1 MRYNFSRKYFDYQ
14 NIKKSLLVNGDFFM
28 NNLKFL
34 LKLSGQHKIKLIIAA
49 LFSIISTTLS
59 AIPYILVYRII
70 LELFNDKIDY
80 RNIQSL
86 VFKAIF
92 FIILGVAARILSG
105 IFSHISAFNIL
116 YKIRIDLIEHMSGLN
131 MGFFKKSMTGKLKK
145 IINEDVEK
153 LENFIA
159 HQIPDLSSAFV
170 TPLIFFGIMLYFNW
184 KLSLVLF
191 IPVILGIL
199 AQSGMFKNYTG
210 KVDHFYKLVAKLNS
224 TIMEYINAMNVMK
237 AFNLTAKS
245 FKDYRD
251 NTQEYADYWVEL
263 TELAVPYYSAFL
275 CLVDTGMLFIIPIG
289 GIMLLN
295 SRITVPVYILF
306 LLMSTIFLNSLKSLF
321 ELSQNLSFLLKG
333 MEKIIEI
340 FDEKEQASGNIKFPQ
355 NFSQGL
361 KYENI
366 TFAYNKAKVINDFT
380 LNIRAGTTT
389 ALVGP
394 SGSGKT
400 TIGLL
405 AGRFWDTDEGKITID
420 GINIKDISY
429 ESLMDNVSF
438 VFQDTFMLHDTIYEN
453 ILMGKNYTR
462 DEVENAAKK
471 AQIHDFIMSLP
482 DKYETKIGEG
492 GIKLSGGEKQRIS
505 IARAILK
512 NTPIVILD
520 EVTSYS
526 DIENEAKI
534 QSALK
539 TLLKGKTAL
548 IIAHRLYTIKN
559 ADNIVFMNKG
569 KIMEQGTHDELLKN
583 RADYWHLWSLYNEEK
598 QEN

>member
-1 MRYNFSRKYFDYQ
+1 
-14 NIKKSLLVNGDFFM
+14 M

-34 LKLSGQHKIKLIIAA
+34 LKLSGQHKIKLIVSAM
-49 LFSIISTTLS
+49 FSIISTTLS
-59 AIPYILVYRII
+59 AIPYLLVYSII
-70 LELFNDKIDY
+70 LELFNREISYNK
-80 RNIQSL
+80 IQSL
-86 VFKAIF
+86 VFIAIL
-92 FIILGVAARILSG
+92 FIILGVVARILSG

-116 YKIRIDLIEHMSGLN
+116 YKIRIDLIEHISKLN
-131 MGFFKKSMTGKLKK
+131 MGFFKKNMTGKLKK

-159 HQIPDLSSAFV
+159 HQIPDLSSAFA
-170 TPLIFFGIMLYFNW
+170 TPLIFLGIMFYFNW
-184 KLSLVLF
+184 QLSLVLF
-191 IPVILGIL
+191 IPIILGIL
-199 AQSGMFKNYTG
+199 AQSGMFKNYMG

-251 NTQEYADYWVEL
+251 NTQEYADYWIEL

-275 CLVDTGMLFIIPIG
+275 CLVDTGLLFIIPIG

-295 SRITVPVYILF
+295 GKITISVYILF
-306 LLMSTIFLNSLKSLF
+306 LLMSTIFLNSLRTLF
-321 ELSQNLSFLLKG
+321 ELSESLSFLLKG

-340 FDEKEQASGNIKFPQ
+340 FNEKEQKSGNISFPEH
-355 NFSQGL
+355 FSESL
-361 KYENI
+361 KYENV
-366 TFAYNKAKVINDFT
+366 TFAYNKAKVINNFT
-380 LNIRAGTTT
+380 LTIRAGTTT

-405 AGRFWDTDEGKITID
+405 AGRFWDTEEGKITID
-420 GINIKDISY
+420 GTNIKDISY
-429 ESLMDNVSF
+429 ESLMDNISF

-453 ILMGKNYTR
+453 IIMGKNYTR
-462 DEVENAAKK
+462 EEVENAAKK

-482 DKYETKIGEG
+482 DRYETKIGEG

-505 IARAILK
+505 IARTILK

-559 ADNIVFMNKG
+559 ADNIVFMKKG
-569 KIMEQGTHDELLKN
+569 QITEQGTHEELLRN
-583 RADYWHLWSLYNEEK
+583 RADYWHLWSLYNENDLEK
-598 QEN
+598 EVTE

>member
-1 MRYNFSRKYFDYQ
+1 
-14 NIKKSLLVNGDFFM
+14 M

-34 LKLSGQHKIKLIIAA
+34 LKLSGQHKIKLIVSAM
-49 LFSIISTTLS
+49 FSIISTTLS
-59 AIPYILVYRII
+59 AIPYLLVYSII
-70 LELFNDKIDY
+70 LEIFNREISYNKIK
-80 RNIQSL
+80 SL
-86 VFKAIF
+86 VFIAIL
-92 FIILGVAARILSG
+92 FIILGVVARILSG

-116 YKIRIDLIEHMSGLN
+116 YKIRIDLIEHMSKLN
-131 MGFFKKSMTGKLKK
+131 MGFFKKNMTGKLKK
-145 IINEDVEK
+145 IISEDVEK

-159 HQIPDLSSAFV
+159 HQIPDLSSAFA
-170 TPLIFFGIMLYFNW
+170 TPLIFLGIMFYFNW
-184 KLSLVLF
+184 QLSLVLF
-191 IPVILGIL
+191 IPIILGIL
-199 AQSGMFKNYTG
+199 AQSGMFKNYMG

-251 NTQEYADYWVEL
+251 NTQEYADYWIEL

-275 CLVDTGMLFIIPIG
+275 CLVDTGLLFIIPIG

-295 SRITVPVYILF
+295 GKITISVYILF
-306 LLMSTIFLNSLKSLF
+306 LLMSTIFLNSLRTLF
-321 ELSQNLSFLLKG
+321 ELSESLSFLLKG

-340 FDEKEQASGNIKFPQ
+340 FNEKEQKSGNISFPEH
-355 NFSQGL
+355 FSESL
-361 KYENI
+361 KYENV
-366 TFAYNKAKVINDFT
+366 TFAYNKAKVINNFT
-380 LNIRAGTTT
+380 LTIRAGTTT

-405 AGRFWDTDEGKITID
+405 AGRFWDIDEGKITID
-420 GINIKDISY
+420 GTDIKDISY
-429 ESLMDNVSF
+429 ESLVDNISF

-453 ILMGKNYTR
+453 IIMGKNYTR
-462 DEVENAAKK
+462 EEVENAAKK

-482 DKYETKIGEG
+482 DRYETKIGEG
-492 GIKLSGGEKQRIS
+492 GVKLSGGEKQRIS

-559 ADNIVFMNKG
+559 ADNIVFMKKG
-569 KIMEQGTHDELLKN
+569 QITEQGTHEELLRNKG
-583 RADYWHLWSLYNEEK
+583 DYWHLWSLYNENDLEK
-598 QEN
+598 EVAE

>member
-1 MRYNFSRKYFDYQ
+1 
-14 NIKKSLLVNGDFFM
+14 M

-34 LKLSGQHKIKLIIAA
+34 LKLSGQHKIKLIISAI
-49 LFSIISTTLS
+49 FSIISTTLS
-59 AIPYILVYRII
+59 AIPYLLVYSII
-70 LELFNDKIDY
+70 LELFNREISYNK
-80 RNIQSL
+80 IQSL
-86 VFKAIF
+86 VFRAIL
-92 FIILGVAARILSG
+92 FIVLGVVARILSG

-116 YKIRIDLIEHMSGLN
+116 YKIRIDLIEHMSKLN
-131 MGFFKKSMTGKLKK
+131 MGFFKKNMTGKLKK

-159 HQIPDLSSAFV
+159 HQIPDLSSAFA
-170 TPLIFFGIMLYFNW
+170 TPLIFLGIMFYFNW
-184 KLSLVLF
+184 QLSLVLF
-191 IPVILGIL
+191 IPIILGIL
-199 AQSGMFKNYTG
+199 AQSGMFKNYMG

-251 NTQEYADYWVEL
+251 NTQEYADYWIEL

-275 CLVDTGMLFIIPIG
+275 CLVDTGLLFIIPIG

-295 SRITVPVYILF
+295 DKITISVYILF
-306 LLMSTIFLNSLKSLF
+306 LLMSTIFLNSLRTLF
-321 ELSQNLSFLLKG
+321 ELSESLSFLLKG

-340 FDEKEQASGNIKFPQ
+340 FNEKEQKSGNISFPEH
-355 NFSQGL
+355 FSESL
-361 KYENI
+361 KYENV
-366 TFAYNKAKVINDFT
+366 TFAYNKAKVINNFT
-380 LNIRAGTTT
+380 LTIRAGTTT

-405 AGRFWDTDEGKITID
+405 AGRFWDIDEGKITID
-420 GINIKDISY
+420 GTDIKDISY

-453 ILMGKNYTR
+453 IIMGKNYTR
-462 DEVENAAKK
+462 EEVENAAKK

-482 DKYETKIGEG
+482 DRYETKIGEG
-492 GIKLSGGEKQRIS
+492 GVKLSGGEKQRIS

-534 QSALK
+534 QAALK

-559 ADNIVFMNKG
+559 ADNIVFMKKG
-569 KIMEQGTHDELLKN
+569 QITEQGTHEELLRNKG
-583 RADYWHLWSLYNEEK
+583 DYWHLWSLYNENDLEK
-598 QEN
+598 EVAE

>member
-1 MRYNFSRKYFDYQ
+1 
-14 NIKKSLLVNGDFFM
+14 M

-34 LKLSGQHKIKLIIAA
+34 LKLSGQHKIKLIISAM
-49 LFSIISTTLS
+49 FSIISTTLS
-59 AIPYILVYRII
+59 AIPYLLVYSII
-70 LELFNDKIDY
+70 LELFNREISYNK
-80 RNIQSL
+80 IQSL
-86 VFKAIF
+86 VFIAIL
-92 FIILGVAARILSG
+92 FIILGVVARILSG

-116 YKIRIDLIEHMSGLN
+116 YKIRIDLIEHMSKLN
-131 MGFFKKSMTGKLKK
+131 MGFFKKNMTGKLKK

-159 HQIPDLSSAFV
+159 HQIPDLSSAFA
-170 TPLIFFGIMLYFNW
+170 TPLIFLGIMFYFNW
-184 KLSLVLF
+184 QLSLVLF
-191 IPVILGIL
+191 IPIILGIL
-199 AQSGMFKNYTG
+199 AQSGMFKNYMG

-251 NTQEYADYWVEL
+251 NTQEYADYWIEL

-275 CLVDTGMLFIIPIG
+275 CLLDTGLLFIIPIG

-295 SRITVPVYILF
+295 GKITISVYILF
-306 LLMSTIFLNSLKSLF
+306 LLMSTIFLNSLRTLF
-321 ELSQNLSFLLKG
+321 ELSESLSFLLKG

-340 FDEKEQASGNIKFPQ
+340 FNEKEQESGNISFPEH
-355 NFSQGL
+355 FSESL
-361 KYENI
+361 KYENV
-366 TFAYNKAKVINDFT
+366 TFAYNKAKVINNFT
-380 LNIRAGTTT
+380 LTIRAGTTT

-405 AGRFWDTDEGKITID
+405 AGRFWDTEEGKITID
-420 GINIKDISY
+420 GTDIKDISY
-429 ESLMDNVSF
+429 ESLMDNISF

-453 ILMGKNYTR
+453 IIMGKNYTR
-462 DEVENAAKK
+462 EEVENAAKK

-482 DKYETKIGEG
+482 DRYETKIGEG

-534 QSALK
+534 QAALK

-559 ADNIVFMNKG
+559 ADNIVFMKKG
-569 KIMEQGTHDELLKN
+569 QITEQGTHEELLRN
-583 RADYWHLWSLYNEEK
+583 RADYWHLWSLYNENDLEK
-598 QEN
+598 EVTE

>member
-1 MRYNFSRKYFDYQ
+1 
-14 NIKKSLLVNGDFFM
+14 M

-34 LKLSGQHKIKLIIAA
+34 LKLSGQHKIKLIVSAM
-49 LFSIISTTLS
+49 FSIISTTLS
-59 AIPYILVYRII
+59 AIPYLLVYSII
-70 LELFNDKIDY
+70 LEIFNREISYNKIK
-80 RNIQSL
+80 SL
-86 VFKAIF
+86 VFIAIL

-116 YKIRIDLIEHMSGLN
+116 YKIRIDLIEHMSKLN
-131 MGFFKKSMTGKLKK
+131 MGFFKKNMTGKLKK

-159 HQIPDLSSAFV
+159 HQIPDLSSAFA
-170 TPLIFFGIMLYFNW
+170 TPLIFLGIMFYFNW
-184 KLSLVLF
+184 RLSLVLF
-191 IPVILGIL
+191 IPIILGIL
-199 AQSGMFKNYTG
+199 AQSGMFKNYMG

-251 NTQEYADYWVEL
+251 NTQEYADYWIEL

-275 CLVDTGMLFIIPIG
+275 CLVDTGLLFIIPIG

-295 SRITVPVYILF
+295 GKITISVYILF
-306 LLMSTIFLNSLKSLF
+306 LLMSTIFLNSLRTLF
-321 ELSQNLSFLLKG
+321 ELSESLSFLLKG

-340 FDEKEQASGNIKFPQ
+340 FNEKEQKSGNISFPEH
-355 NFSQGL
+355 FSESL
-361 KYENI
+361 KYENV
-366 TFAYNKAKVINDFT
+366 TFAYNKAKVINNFT
-380 LNIRAGTTT
+380 LTIRAGTTT

-405 AGRFWDTDEGKITID
+405 AGRFWDIDEGKITID
-420 GINIKDISY
+420 GTDIKDISY
-429 ESLMDNVSF
+429 ESLMDNISF

-453 ILMGKNYTR
+453 IIMGKNYTR
-462 DEVENAAKK
+462 EEVENAAKK

-482 DKYETKIGEG
+482 DRYETKIGEG

-559 ADNIVFMNKG
+559 ADNIVFMKKG
-569 KIMEQGTHDELLKN
+569 QITEQGTHEELLRN
-583 RADYWHLWSLYNEEK
+583 RADYWHLWSLYNENDLEK
-598 QEN
+598 EVTE

>member
-1 MRYNFSRKYFDYQ
+1 
-14 NIKKSLLVNGDFFM
+14 M

-34 LKLSGQHKIKLIIAA
+34 LKLSGQHKIKLIVSAM
-49 LFSIISTTLS
+49 FSIISTTLS
-59 AIPYILVYRII
+59 AIPYLLVYSII
-70 LELFNDKIDY
+70 LEIFNREISYNKIK
-80 RNIQSL
+80 SL
-86 VFKAIF
+86 VFIAIL
-92 FIILGVAARILSG
+92 FIILGVVARILSG

-116 YKIRIDLIEHMSGLN
+116 YKIRIDLIEHMSKLN
-131 MGFFKKSMTGKLKK
+131 MGFFKKNMTGKLKK

-159 HQIPDLSSAFV
+159 HQIPDLSSAFA
-170 TPLIFFGIMLYFNW
+170 TPLIFLGIMFYFNW
-184 KLSLVLF
+184 QLSLVLF
-191 IPVILGIL
+191 IPIILGIL
-199 AQSGMFKNYTG
+199 AQSGMFKNYMG

-251 NTQEYADYWVEL
+251 NTQEYADYWIEL

-275 CLVDTGMLFIIPIG
+275 CLVDTGLLFIIPIG

-295 SRITVPVYILF
+295 GKITISVYILF
-306 LLMSTIFLNSLKSLF
+306 LLMSTIFLNSLRTLF
-321 ELSQNLSFLLKG
+321 ELSESLSFLLKG

-340 FDEKEQASGNIKFPQ
+340 FNEKEQKSGNISFPEH
-355 NFSQGL
+355 FSESL
-361 KYENI
+361 KYENV
-366 TFAYNKAKVINDFT
+366 TFAYNKAKVINNFT
-380 LNIRAGTTT
+380 LTIRAGTTT

-405 AGRFWDTDEGKITID
+405 AGRFWDIDEGKITID
-420 GINIKDISY
+420 GTDIKDISY

-453 ILMGKNYTR
+453 IIMGKNYTR
-462 DEVENAAKK
+462 EEVENAAKK

-482 DKYETKIGEG
+482 DRYETKIGEG

-559 ADNIVFMNKG
+559 ADNIVFMKKG
-569 KIMEQGTHDELLKN
+569 QITEQGTHEELLRNKG
-583 RADYWHLWSLYNEEK
+583 DYWHLWSLYNENDLEK
-598 QEN
+598 EVTE

>member
-1 MRYNFSRKYFDYQ
+1 
-14 NIKKSLLVNGDFFM
+14 M

-34 LKLSGQHKIKLIIAA
+34 LKLSGQHKIKLIISAM
-49 LFSIISTTLS
+49 FSIISTTLS
-59 AIPYILVYRII
+59 AIPYLLVYSII
-70 LELFNDKIDY
+70 LELFNREISYNK
-80 RNIQSL
+80 IQSL
-86 VFKAIF
+86 VFIAIL
-92 FIILGVAARILSG
+92 FIILGVVARILSG

-116 YKIRIDLIEHMSGLN
+116 YKIRIDLIEHMSKLN
-131 MGFFKKSMTGKLKK
+131 MGFFKKNMTGKLKK

-159 HQIPDLSSAFV
+159 HQIPDLSSAFA
-170 TPLIFFGIMLYFNW
+170 TPLIFLGIMFYFNW
-184 KLSLVLF
+184 QLSLVLF
-191 IPVILGIL
+191 IPIILGIL
-199 AQSGMFKNYTG
+199 AQSGMFKNYMG

-251 NTQEYADYWVEL
+251 NTQEYADYWIEL

-275 CLVDTGMLFIIPIG
+275 CLVDTGLLFIIPIG

-295 SRITVPVYILF
+295 GKITISVYILF
-306 LLMSTIFLNSLKSLF
+306 LLMSTIFLNSLRTLF
-321 ELSQNLSFLLKG
+321 ELSENLSFLLKG

-340 FDEKEQASGNIKFPQ
+340 FNEKEQKSGDISFPEH
-355 NFSQGL
+355 FSESL
-361 KYENI
+361 KYENV
-366 TFAYNKAKVINDFT
+366 TFAYNKAKVINNFT
-380 LNIRAGTTT
+380 LTIRAGTTT

-405 AGRFWDTDEGKITID
+405 AGRFWDIDEGKITID
-420 GINIKDISY
+420 GTDIKDISY

-453 ILMGKNYTR
+453 IIMGKNYTR
-462 DEVENAAKK
+462 EEVENAAKK

-482 DKYETKIGEG
+482 DRYETKIGEG

-539 TLLKGKTAL
+539 TLLRGKTAL

-559 ADNIVFMNKG
+559 ADNIVFMKKG
-569 KIMEQGTHDELLKN
+569 QITEQGTHEELLRN
-583 RADYWHLWSLYNEEK
+583 RADYWHLWSLYNENDLEK
-598 QEN
+598 EVTE

>member
-1 MRYNFSRKYFDYQ
+1 
-14 NIKKSLLVNGDFFM
+14 M

-34 LKLSGQHKIKLIIAA
+34 LKLSGQHRIKLIVSAM
-49 LFSIISTTLS
+49 FSIISTTLS
-59 AIPYILVYRII
+59 VIPYLLVYSII
-70 LELFNDKIDY
+70 LELFNREISYNK
-80 RNIQSL
+80 IQSL
-86 VFKAIF
+86 VFIAIL
-92 FIILGVAARILSG
+92 FIILGVVARILSG

-116 YKIRIDLIEHMSGLN
+116 YKIRIDLIEHMSKLN
-131 MGFFKKSMTGKLKK
+131 MGFFKKNMTGKLKK

-159 HQIPDLSSAFV
+159 HQIPDLSSAFA
-170 TPLIFFGIMLYFNW
+170 TPLIFLGIMFYFNW
-184 KLSLVLF
+184 QLSLVLF
-191 IPVILGIL
+191 IPIILGIL
-199 AQSGMFKNYTG
+199 AQSGMFKNYMG

-251 NTQEYADYWVEL
+251 NTQEYADYWIEL

-275 CLVDTGMLFIIPIG
+275 CLVDTGLLFIIPIG

-295 SRITVPVYILF
+295 GKITISVYILF
-306 LLMSTIFLNSLKSLF
+306 LLMSTIFLNSLRTLF
-321 ELSQNLSFLLKG
+321 ELSESLSFLLKG

-340 FDEKEQASGNIKFPQ
+340 FNEKEQKSGNISFPEH
-355 NFSQGL
+355 FSESL
-361 KYENI
+361 KYENV
-366 TFAYNKAKVINDFT
+366 TFAYNKAKVINNFT
-380 LNIRAGTTT
+380 LTIRAGTTT

-405 AGRFWDTDEGKITID
+405 AGRFWDIDEGKITID
-420 GINIKDISY
+420 GTDIKDISY
-429 ESLMDNVSF
+429 ESLMDNISF

-453 ILMGKNYTR
+453 IIMGKNYTR
-462 DEVENAAKK
+462 EEVENAAKK

-482 DKYETKIGEG
+482 DRYETKIGEG
-492 GIKLSGGEKQRIS
+492 GVKLSGGEKQRIS

-534 QSALK
+534 QAALK

-559 ADNIVFMNKG
+559 ADNIVFMKKG
-569 KIMEQGTHDELLKN
+569 QITEQGTHEELLRNKG
-583 RADYWHLWSLYNEEK
+583 DYWHLWSLYNENDLEK
-598 QEN
+598 EVTE

>member
-1 MRYNFSRKYFDYQ
+1 
-14 NIKKSLLVNGDFFM
+14 M

-34 LKLSGQHKIKLIIAA
+34 LKLSGQHKIK
-49 LFSIISTTLS
+49 
-59 AIPYILVYRII
+59 
-70 LELFNDKIDY
+70 
-80 RNIQSL
+80 SL
-86 VFKAIF
+86 VFIAIL

-116 YKIRIDLIEHMSGLN
+116 YKIRIDLIEHMSKLN
-131 MGFFKKSMTGKLKK
+131 MGFFKKNMTGKLKK

-159 HQIPDLSSAFV
+159 HQIPDLSSAFA
-170 TPLIFFGIMLYFNW
+170 TPLIFLGIMFYFNW
-184 KLSLVLF
+184 RLSLVLF
-191 IPVILGIL
+191 IPIILGIL
-199 AQSGMFKNYTG
+199 AQSGMFKNYMG

-251 NTQEYADYWVEL
+251 NTQEYADYWIEL

-275 CLVDTGMLFIIPIG
+275 CLVDTGLLFIIPIG

-295 SRITVPVYILF
+295 GKITISVYILF
-306 LLMSTIFLNSLKSLF
+306 LLMSTIFLNSLRTLF
-321 ELSQNLSFLLKG
+321 ELSESLSFLLKG

-340 FDEKEQASGNIKFPQ
+340 FNEKEQKSGNISFPEH
-355 NFSQGL
+355 FSESL
-361 KYENI
+361 KYENV
-366 TFAYNKAKVINDFT
+366 TFAYNKAKVINNFT
-380 LNIRAGTTT
+380 LTIRAGTTT

-405 AGRFWDTDEGKITID
+405 AGRFWDTEEGKITID
-420 GINIKDISY
+420 GTNIKDISY
-429 ESLMDNVSF
+429 ESLMDNISF

-453 ILMGKNYTR
+453 IIMGKNYTR
-462 DEVENAAKK
+462 EEVENAAKK

-482 DKYETKIGEG
+482 DRYETKIGEG

-505 IARAILK
+505 IARTILK

-559 ADNIVFMNKG
+559 ADNIVFMKKG
-569 KIMEQGTHDELLKN
+569 QITEQGTHEELLRN
-583 RADYWHLWSLYNEEK
+583 RADYWHLWSLYNENDLEK
-598 QEN
+598 EVTE

>member
-1 MRYNFSRKYFDYQ
+1 
-14 NIKKSLLVNGDFFM
+14 M

-34 LKLSGQHKIKLIIAA
+34 LKLSGQHKIKLIISAM
-49 LFSIISTTLS
+49 FSIISTTLS
-59 AIPYILVYRII
+59 AIPYLLVYSII
-70 LELFNDKIDY
+70 LELFNREISYNK
-80 RNIQSL
+80 IQSL
-86 VFKAIF
+86 VFIAIL
-92 FIILGVAARILSG
+92 FIILGVVARILSG

-116 YKIRIDLIEHMSGLN
+116 YKIRIDLIEHMSKLN
-131 MGFFKKSMTGKLKK
+131 MGFFKKNMTGKLKK

-159 HQIPDLSSAFV
+159 HQIPDLSSAFA
-170 TPLIFFGIMLYFNW
+170 TPLIFLGIMFYFNW
-184 KLSLVLF
+184 QLSLVLF
-191 IPVILGIL
+191 IPIILGIL
-199 AQSGMFKNYTG
+199 AQSGMFKNYMG

-251 NTQEYADYWVEL
+251 NTQEYADYWIEL

-275 CLVDTGMLFIIPIG
+275 CLVDTGLLFIIPIG

-295 SRITVPVYILF
+295 DKITISVYILF
-306 LLMSTIFLNSLKSLF
+306 LLMSTIFLNSLRTLF
-321 ELSQNLSFLLKG
+321 ELSESLSVLLKG

-340 FDEKEQASGNIKFPQ
+340 FNEKEQKSGNISFPEH
-355 NFSQGL
+355 FSESL
-361 KYENI
+361 KYENV
-366 TFAYNKAKVINDFT
+366 TFAYNKAKVINNFT
-380 LNIRAGTTT
+380 LTIRAGTTT

-405 AGRFWDTDEGKITID
+405 AGRFWDIDEGKITID
-420 GINIKDISY
+420 GTDIKDISY

-453 ILMGKNYTR
+453 IIMGKNYTR
-462 DEVENAAKK
+462 EEVENAAKK

-482 DKYETKIGEG
+482 DRYETKIGEG
-492 GIKLSGGEKQRIS
+492 GVKLSGGEKQRIS

-534 QSALK
+534 QAALK

-559 ADNIVFMNKG
+559 ADNIVFMKKG
-569 KIMEQGTHDELLKN
+569 QITEQGTHEELLRN
-583 RADYWHLWSLYNEEK
+583 RADYWHLWSLYNENDLEK
-598 QEN
+598 EVTE

>member
-1 MRYNFSRKYFDYQ
+1 
-14 NIKKSLLVNGDFFM
+14 M

-34 LKLSGQHKIKLIIAA
+34 LKLSGQHKIKLIVSAM
-49 LFSIISTTLS
+49 FSIISTTLS
-59 AIPYILVYRII
+59 AIPYLLVYSII
-70 LELFNDKIDY
+70 LELFNREISYNK
-80 RNIQSL
+80 IQSL
-86 VFKAIF
+86 VFIAIL
-92 FIILGVAARILSG
+92 FIILGVVARILSG
-105 IFSHISAFNIL
+105 VFSHISAFNIL
-116 YKIRIDLIEHMSGLN
+116 YKIRIDLIEHMSKLN
-131 MGFFKKSMTGKLKK
+131 MGFFKKNMTGKLKK

-159 HQIPDLSSAFV
+159 HQIPDLSSAFA
-170 TPLIFFGIMLYFNW
+170 TPLIFLGIMFYFNW
-184 KLSLVLF
+184 QLSLVLF
-191 IPVILGIL
+191 IPIILGIL
-199 AQSGMFKNYTG
+199 AQSGMFKNYMG

-251 NTQEYADYWVEL
+251 NTQEYADYWIEL

-275 CLVDTGMLFIIPIG
+275 CLVDTGLLFIIPIG

-295 SRITVPVYILF
+295 GKITISVYILF
-306 LLMSTIFLNSLKSLF
+306 LLMSTIFLNSLRTLF
-321 ELSQNLSFLLKG
+321 ELSESLSFLLKG

-340 FDEKEQASGNIKFPQ
+340 FNEKEQKSGNISFPEH
-355 NFSQGL
+355 FSESL
-361 KYENI
+361 KYENV
-366 TFAYNKAKVINDFT
+366 TFAYNKAKVINNFT
-380 LNIRAGTTT
+380 LTIRAGTTT

-405 AGRFWDTDEGKITID
+405 AGRFWDIDEGKITID
-420 GINIKDISY
+420 GTDIKDISY
-429 ESLMDNVSF
+429 ESLMDNISF

-453 ILMGKNYTR
+453 IIMGKNYTR
-462 DEVENAAKK
+462 EEVENAAKK

-482 DKYETKIGEG
+482 DRYETKIGEG
-492 GIKLSGGEKQRIS
+492 GVKLSGGEKQRIS

-559 ADNIVFMNKG
+559 ADNIVFMKKG
-569 KIMEQGTHDELLKN
+569 QITEQGTHEELLRN
-583 RADYWHLWSLYNEEK
+583 RADYWHLWSLYNENDLEK
-598 QEN
+598 EVTE

>member
-1 MRYNFSRKYFDYQ
+1 
-14 NIKKSLLVNGDFFM
+14 M

-34 LKLSGQHKIKLIIAA
+34 LKLSGQHKIKLIVSAM
-49 LFSIISTTLS
+49 FSIISTTLS
-59 AIPYILVYRII
+59 AIPYLLVYSII
-70 LELFNDKIDY
+70 LEIFNREINYNKIK
-80 RNIQSL
+80 SL
-86 VFKAIF
+86 VFIAIL

-116 YKIRIDLIEHMSGLN
+116 YKIRIDLIEHMSKLN
-131 MGFFKKSMTGKLKK
+131 MGFFKKNMTGKLKK

-159 HQIPDLSSAFV
+159 HQIPDLSSAFA
-170 TPLIFFGIMLYFNW
+170 TPLIFLGIMFYFNW
-184 KLSLVLF
+184 QLSLVLF
-191 IPVILGIL
+191 IPIILGIL
-199 AQSGMFKNYTG
+199 AQSGMFKNYMG
-210 KVDHFYKLVAKLNS
+210 KVDHFYKLVTKLNS

-251 NTQEYADYWVEL
+251 NTQEYADYWIEL

-275 CLVDTGMLFIIPIG
+275 CLVDTGLLFIIPIG

-295 SRITVPVYILF
+295 GKITISVYILF
-306 LLMSTIFLNSLKSLF
+306 LLMSTIFLNSLRTLF
-321 ELSQNLSFLLKG
+321 ELSESLSFLLKG

-340 FDEKEQASGNIKFPQ
+340 FNEKEQKSGDISFPEH
-355 NFSQGL
+355 FSESL
-361 KYENI
+361 KYENV
-366 TFAYNKAKVINDFT
+366 TFAYNKAKVINNFT
-380 LNIRAGTTT
+380 LTIRAGTTT

-405 AGRFWDTDEGKITID
+405 AGRFWDIEEGKITID
-420 GINIKDISY
+420 GTDIKDISY
-429 ESLMDNVSF
+429 ESLMDNISF

-453 ILMGKNYTR
+453 IIMGKNYTR
-462 DEVENAAKK
+462 EEVENAAKK

-482 DKYETKIGEG
+482 DRYETKIGEG
-492 GIKLSGGEKQRIS
+492 GVKLSGGEKQRIS

-559 ADNIVFMNKG
+559 ADNIVFMKKG
-569 KIMEQGTHDELLKN
+569 QITEQGTHEELLRN
-583 RADYWHLWSLYNEEK
+583 RGDYWHLWSLYNENDLEK
-598 QEN
+598 EVTE

>member
-1 MRYNFSRKYFDYQ
+1 
-14 NIKKSLLVNGDFFM
+14 M

-34 LKLSGQHKIKLIIAA
+34 LKLSGQHKIKLIISAM
-49 LFSIISTTLS
+49 FSIISTTLS
-59 AIPYILVYRII
+59 AIPYLLVYSII
-70 LELFNDKIDY
+70 LELFNREISYNK
-80 RNIQSL
+80 IQSL
-86 VFKAIF
+86 VFIAIL
-92 FIILGVAARILSG
+92 FIILGVVARILSG

-116 YKIRIDLIEHMSGLN
+116 YKIRIDLIEHMSKLN
-131 MGFFKKSMTGKLKK
+131 MGFFKKNMTGKLKK

-159 HQIPDLSSAFV
+159 HQIPDLSSAFA
-170 TPLIFFGIMLYFNW
+170 TPLIFLGIMFYFNW
-184 KLSLVLF
+184 QLSLVLF
-191 IPVILGIL
+191 IPIILGIL
-199 AQSGMFKNYTG
+199 AQSGMFKNYMG

-245 FKDYRD
+245 FKDYRN
-251 NTQEYADYWVEL
+251 NTQEYADYWIEL

-275 CLVDTGMLFIIPIG
+275 CLLDTGLLFIIPIG

-295 SRITVPVYILF
+295 GKITISVYILF
-306 LLMSTIFLNSLKSLF
+306 LLMSTIFLNSLRTLF
-321 ELSQNLSFLLKG
+321 ELSESLSFLLKG

-340 FDEKEQASGNIKFPQ
+340 FNEKEQKSGDISFPEH
-355 NFSQGL
+355 FSESL
-361 KYENI
+361 KYENV
-366 TFAYNKAKVINDFT
+366 TFAYNKAKVINNFT
-380 LNIRAGTTT
+380 LTIRAGTTT

-405 AGRFWDTDEGKITID
+405 AGRFWDIEEGKITID
-420 GINIKDISY
+420 GTDIKDISY
-429 ESLMDNVSF
+429 ESLMDNISF

-453 ILMGKNYTR
+453 IIMGKNYTR
-462 DEVENAAKK
+462 EEVENAAKK

-482 DKYETKIGEG
+482 DRYETKIGEG
-492 GIKLSGGEKQRIS
+492 GVKLSGGEKQRIS

-559 ADNIVFMNKG
+559 ADNIVFMKKG
-569 KIMEQGTHDELLKN
+569 QITEQGTHEELLRNKG
-583 RADYWHLWSLYNEEK
+583 DYWHLWSLYNENDLEK
-598 QEN
+598 EVTE

>member
-1 MRYNFSRKYFDYQ
+1 
-14 NIKKSLLVNGDFFM
+14 M

-191 IPVILGIL
+191 IPVFLGIL
-199 AQSGMFKNYTG
+199 AQSGMFKNYMG
-210 KVDHFYKLVAKLNS
+210 KVDHFYKLLAKLNS

-340 FDEKEQASGNIKFPQ
+340 FDEKEQTSGNIEFPQ

>member
-1 MRYNFSRKYFDYQ
+1 
-14 NIKKSLLVNGDFFM
+14 M

-34 LKLSGQHKIKLIIAA
+34 LKLSGQHKIKLIVSAM
-49 LFSIISTTLS
+49 FSIISTTLS
-59 AIPYILVYRII
+59 VIPYLLVYSII
-70 LELFNDKIDY
+70 LELFNREISYNK
-80 RNIQSL
+80 IQSL
-86 VFKAIF
+86 VFIAIL
-92 FIILGVAARILSG
+92 FIILGVVARILSG

-116 YKIRIDLIEHMSGLN
+116 YKIRIDLIEHMSKLN
-131 MGFFKKSMTGKLKK
+131 MGFFKKNMTGKLKK

-159 HQIPDLSSAFV
+159 HQIPDLSSAFA
-170 TPLIFFGIMLYFNW
+170 TPLIFLGIMFYFNW
-184 KLSLVLF
+184 QLSLVLF
-191 IPVILGIL
+191 IPIILGIL
-199 AQSGMFKNYTG
+199 AQSGMFKNYMG

-251 NTQEYADYWVEL
+251 NTQEYADYWIEL

-275 CLVDTGMLFIIPIG
+275 CLVDTGLLFIIPIG

-295 SRITVPVYILF
+295 GKITISVYILF
-306 LLMSTIFLNSLKSLF
+306 LLMSTIFLNSLRTLF
-321 ELSQNLSFLLKG
+321 ELSESLSFLLKG

-340 FDEKEQASGNIKFPQ
+340 FNEKEQKSGNISFPEH
-355 NFSQGL
+355 FSESL
-361 KYENI
+361 KYENV
-366 TFAYNKAKVINDFT
+366 TFAYNKAKVINNFT
-380 LNIRAGTTT
+380 LTIRAGTTT

-405 AGRFWDTDEGKITID
+405 AGRFWDIDEGKITID
-420 GINIKDISY
+420 GTDIKDISY
-429 ESLMDNVSF
+429 ESLMDNISF

-453 ILMGKNYTR
+453 IIMGKNYTR
-462 DEVENAAKK
+462 EEVENAAKK

-482 DKYETKIGEG
+482 DRYETKIGEG
-492 GIKLSGGEKQRIS
+492 GVKLSGGEKQRIS
-505 IARAILK
+505 IARAIIK

-559 ADNIVFMNKG
+559 ADNIVFMKKG
-569 KIMEQGTHDELLKN
+569 QITEQGTHEELLRN
-583 RADYWHLWSLYNEEK
+583 RADYWHLWSLYNENDLEK
-598 QEN
+598 EVTE

>member
-1 MRYNFSRKYFDYQ
+1 
-14 NIKKSLLVNGDFFM
+14 M

-34 LKLSGQHKIKLIIAA
+34 LKLSGQHKIKLIVSAM
-49 LFSIISTTLS
+49 FSIISTTLS
-59 AIPYILVYRII
+59 AIPYLLVYSII
-70 LELFNDKIDY
+70 LEIFNKVISYNKIK
-80 RNIQSL
+80 SL
-86 VFKAIF
+86 VFIAIL

-116 YKIRIDLIEHMSGLN
+116 YKIRIDLIEHMSKLN
-131 MGFFKKSMTGKLKK
+131 MGFFKKNMTGKLKK

-159 HQIPDLSSAFV
+159 HQIPDLSSAFA
-170 TPLIFFGIMLYFNW
+170 TPLIFLGIMFYFNW
-184 KLSLVLF
+184 QLSLVLF
-191 IPVILGIL
+191 IPIILGIL
-199 AQSGMFKNYTG
+199 AQSGMFKNYMG

-251 NTQEYADYWVEL
+251 NTQEYADYWIEL

-275 CLVDTGMLFIIPIG
+275 CLVDTGLLFIIPIG

-295 SRITVPVYILF
+295 GKITISVYILF
-306 LLMSTIFLNSLKSLF
+306 LLMSTIFLNSLRTLF
-321 ELSQNLSFLLKG
+321 ELSESLSFLLKG

-340 FDEKEQASGNIKFPQ
+340 FNEKEQKSGNISFPEH
-355 NFSQGL
+355 FSESL
-361 KYENI
+361 KYENV
-366 TFAYNKAKVINDFT
+366 TFAYNKAKVINNFT
-380 LNIRAGTTT
+380 LTIRAGTTT

-405 AGRFWDTDEGKITID
+405 AGRFWDIDEGKITID
-420 GINIKDISY
+420 GTDIKDISY
-429 ESLMDNVSF
+429 ESLMDNISF

-453 ILMGKNYTR
+453 IIMGKNYTR
-462 DEVENAAKK
+462 EEVENAAKK

-482 DKYETKIGEG
+482 DRYETKIGEG
-492 GIKLSGGEKQRIS
+492 GVKLSGGEKQRIS

-559 ADNIVFMNKG
+559 ADNIVFMKKG
-569 KIMEQGTHDELLKN
+569 QITEQGTHEELLRN
-583 RADYWHLWSLYNEEK
+583 RADYWHLWSLYNENDLEK
-598 QEN
+598 EVTE

>member
-1 MRYNFSRKYFDYQ
+1 
-14 NIKKSLLVNGDFFM
+14 M

-34 LKLSGQHKIKLIIAA
+34 LKLSGQHKIKLIVSAM
-49 LFSIISTTLS
+49 FSIISTTLS
-59 AIPYILVYRII
+59 AIPYLLVYSII
-70 LELFNDKIDY
+70 LELFNREISYNK
-80 RNIQSL
+80 IQSL
-86 VFKAIF
+86 VFIAIL
-92 FIILGVAARILSG
+92 FIILGVVARILSG

-116 YKIRIDLIEHMSGLN
+116 YKIRIDLIEHMSKLN
-131 MGFFKKSMTGKLKK
+131 MGFFKKNMTGKLKK

-159 HQIPDLSSAFV
+159 HQIPDLSSAFA
-170 TPLIFFGIMLYFNW
+170 TPLIFLGIMFYFNW
-184 KLSLVLF
+184 QLSLVLF
-191 IPVILGIL
+191 IPIILGIL
-199 AQSGMFKNYTG
+199 AQSGMFKNYMG
-210 KVDHFYKLVAKLNS
+210 KVDHFYKLVTKLNS

-251 NTQEYADYWVEL
+251 NTQEYADYWIEL

-275 CLVDTGMLFIIPIG
+275 CLVDTGLLFIIPIG

-295 SRITVPVYILF
+295 GKITISVYILF
-306 LLMSTIFLNSLKSLF
+306 LLMSTIFLNSLKTLF
-321 ELSQNLSFLLKG
+321 ELSESLSFLLKG

-340 FDEKEQASGNIKFPQ
+340 FNEKEQKSGDISFPEH
-355 NFSQGL
+355 FSESL
-361 KYENI
+361 KYENV
-366 TFAYNKAKVINDFT
+366 TFAYNKAKVINNFT
-380 LNIRAGTTT
+380 LTIRAGTTT

-405 AGRFWDTDEGKITID
+405 AGRFWDIDEGKITID
-420 GINIKDISY
+420 GTDIKDISY

-453 ILMGKNYTR
+453 IIMGKNYTR
-462 DEVENAAKK
+462 EEVENAAKK

-482 DKYETKIGEG
+482 DRYETKIGEG

-559 ADNIVFMNKG
+559 ADNIVFMKKG
-569 KIMEQGTHDELLKN
+569 QITEQGTHEELLRN
-583 RADYWHLWSLYNEEK
+583 RADYWHLWSLYNENDLEK
-598 QEN
+598 EVTE

>member
-1 MRYNFSRKYFDYQ
+1 
-14 NIKKSLLVNGDFFM
+14 M

-34 LKLSGQHKIKLIIAA
+34 LKLSGQHKIKLIISAM
-49 LFSIISTTLS
+49 FSIISTTLS
-59 AIPYILVYRII
+59 AIPYLLVYSII
-70 LELFNDKIDY
+70 LELFNREISYNK
-80 RNIQSL
+80 IQSL
-86 VFKAIF
+86 VFIAIL
-92 FIILGVAARILSG
+92 FIILGVVARILSG

-116 YKIRIDLIEHMSGLN
+116 YKIRIDLIEHMSKLN
-131 MGFFKKSMTGKLKK
+131 MGFFKKNMTGKLKK

-159 HQIPDLSSAFV
+159 HQIPDLSSAFA
-170 TPLIFFGIMLYFNW
+170 TPLIFLGIMFYFNW
-184 KLSLVLF
+184 RLSLVLF
-191 IPVILGIL
+191 IPIILGIL
-199 AQSGMFKNYTG
+199 AQSGMFKNYMG

-251 NTQEYADYWVEL
+251 NTQEYADYWIEL

-275 CLVDTGMLFIIPIG
+275 CLVDTGLLFIIPIG

-295 SRITVPVYILF
+295 GKITISVYILF
-306 LLMSTIFLNSLKSLF
+306 LLMSTIFLNSLRTLF
-321 ELSQNLSFLLKG
+321 ELSESLSFLLKG

-340 FDEKEQASGNIKFPQ
+340 FNEKEQKSGNISFPEH
-355 NFSQGL
+355 FSESL
-361 KYENI
+361 KYENV
-366 TFAYNKAKVINDFT
+366 TFAYNKAKVINNFT
-380 LNIRAGTTT
+380 LTIRAGTTT

-405 AGRFWDTDEGKITID
+405 AGRFWDIDEGKITID
-420 GINIKDISY
+420 GTDIKDISY
-429 ESLMDNVSF
+429 ESLMDNISF

-453 ILMGKNYTR
+453 IIMGKNYTR
-462 DEVENAAKK
+462 EEVENAAKK

-482 DKYETKIGEG
+482 DRYETKIGEG

-559 ADNIVFMNKG
+559 ADNIVFMKKG
-569 KIMEQGTHDELLKN
+569 QITEQGTHEELLRN
-583 RADYWHLWSLYNEEK
+583 RADYWHLWSLYNENDLEK
-598 QEN
+598 EVTE

>member
-1 MRYNFSRKYFDYQ
+1 
-14 NIKKSLLVNGDFFM
+14 M

-34 LKLSGQHKIKLIIAA
+34 LKLSGQHKIKLIISAM
-49 LFSIISTTLS
+49 FSIISTTLS
-59 AIPYILVYRII
+59 AIPYLLVYSII
-70 LELFNDKIDY
+70 LELFNREISYNK
-80 RNIQSL
+80 IQSL
-86 VFKAIF
+86 VFIAIL
-92 FIILGVAARILSG
+92 FIILGVVARILSG

-116 YKIRIDLIEHMSGLN
+116 YKIRIDLIEHMSELN
-131 MGFFKKSMTGKLKK
+131 MGFFKKNMTGKLKK

-159 HQIPDLSSAFV
+159 HQIPDLSSAFA
-170 TPLIFFGIMLYFNW
+170 TPLIFLGIMFYFNW
-184 KLSLVLF
+184 QLSLVLF
-191 IPVILGIL
+191 IPIILGIL
-199 AQSGMFKNYTG
+199 AQSGMFKNYMG

-245 FKDYRD
+245 FKDYRN
-251 NTQEYADYWVEL
+251 NTQEYADYWIEL

-275 CLVDTGMLFIIPIG
+275 CLLDTGLLFIIPIG

-295 SRITVPVYILF
+295 SKITISVYILF
-306 LLMSTIFLNSLKSLF
+306 LLMSTIFLNSLRTLF
-321 ELSQNLSFLLKG
+321 ELSESLSFLLKG

-340 FDEKEQASGNIKFPQ
+340 FNEKEQKSGVISFPEH
-355 NFSQGL
+355 FSESL
-361 KYENI
+361 KYENV
-366 TFAYNKAKVINDFT
+366 TFAYNKAKVINNFT
-380 LNIRAGTTT
+380 LTIRAGTTT

-405 AGRFWDTDEGKITID
+405 AGRFWDIEEGKITID
-420 GINIKDISY
+420 GTDIKDIPY
-429 ESLMDNVSF
+429 ESLMDNISF

-453 ILMGKNYTR
+453 IIMGKNYTR
-462 DEVENAAKK
+462 EEVESAAKK

-482 DKYETKIGEG
+482 DRYETKIGEG
-492 GIKLSGGEKQRIS
+492 GVKLSGGEKQRIS

-559 ADNIVFMNKG
+559 ADNIVFMKKG
-569 KIMEQGTHDELLKN
+569 QITEQGTHEELLRN
-583 RADYWHLWSLYNEEK
+583 RADYWHLWSLYNENDLEK
-598 QEN
+598 EVAE

>member
-1 MRYNFSRKYFDYQ
+1 
-14 NIKKSLLVNGDFFM
+14 M

-34 LKLSGQHKIKLIIAA
+34 LKLSGQHKIKLIISAM
-49 LFSIISTTLS
+49 FSIISTTLS
-59 AIPYILVYRII
+59 AIPYLLVYSII
-70 LELFNDKIDY
+70 LELFNKEISY
-80 RNIQSL
+80 NKIQSL
-86 VFKAIF
+86 VFIAIL
-92 FIILGVAARILSG
+92 FIILGVVARILSG

-116 YKIRIDLIEHMSGLN
+116 YKIRIDLIEHMSKLN
-131 MGFFKKSMTGKLKK
+131 MGFFKKNMTGKLKK

-159 HQIPDLSSAFV
+159 HQIPDLSSAFA
-170 TPLIFFGIMLYFNW
+170 TPLIFLGIMFYFNW
-184 KLSLVLF
+184 QLSLVLF
-191 IPVILGIL
+191 IPIILGIL
-199 AQSGMFKNYTG
+199 AQSGMFKNYMG
-210 KVDHFYKLVAKLNS
+210 KVDHFYKLVTKLNS

-251 NTQEYADYWVEL
+251 NTQEYADYWIEL

-275 CLVDTGMLFIIPIG
+275 CLVDTGLLFIIPIG

-295 SRITVPVYILF
+295 GKITISVYILF
-306 LLMSTIFLNSLKSLF
+306 LLMSTIFLNSLRTLF
-321 ELSQNLSFLLKG
+321 ELSESLSFLLKG

-340 FDEKEQASGNIKFPQ
+340 FNEKEQKSGNISFPEH
-355 NFSQGL
+355 FSESL
-361 KYENI
+361 KYENV
-366 TFAYNKAKVINDFT
+366 TFAYNKAKVINNFT
-380 LNIRAGTTT
+380 LTIRAGTTT

-405 AGRFWDTDEGKITID
+405 AGRFWDIDEGKITID
-420 GINIKDISY
+420 GTDIKDISY
-429 ESLMDNVSF
+429 ESLMDNISF

-453 ILMGKNYTR
+453 IIMGKNYTR
-462 DEVENAAKK
+462 EEVENAAKK

-482 DKYETKIGEG
+482 DRYETKIGEG
-492 GIKLSGGEKQRIS
+492 GVKLSGGEKQRIS

-559 ADNIVFMNKG
+559 ADNIVFMKKG
-569 KIMEQGTHDELLKN
+569 QITEQGTHEELLRNKG
-583 RADYWHLWSLYNEEK
+583 DYWHLWSLYNENDLEK
-598 QEN
+598 EVTE

>member
-1 MRYNFSRKYFDYQ
+1 
-14 NIKKSLLVNGDFFM
+14 M

-34 LKLSGQHKIKLIIAA
+34 LKLSGQHKIKLIVSAM
-49 LFSIISTTLS
+49 FSIISTTLS
-59 AIPYILVYRII
+59 AIPYLLVYSII
-70 LELFNDKIDY
+70 LEIFNREISYNKIK
-80 RNIQSL
+80 SL
-86 VFKAIF
+86 VFIAIL

-116 YKIRIDLIEHMSGLN
+116 YKIRIDLIEHMSKLN
-131 MGFFKKSMTGKLKK
+131 MGFFKKNMTGKLKK

-159 HQIPDLSSAFV
+159 HQIPDLSSAFA
-170 TPLIFFGIMLYFNW
+170 TPLIFLGIMFYFNW
-184 KLSLVLF
+184 QLSLVLF
-191 IPVILGIL
+191 IPIILGIL
-199 AQSGMFKNYTG
+199 AQSGMFKNYMG

-251 NTQEYADYWVEL
+251 NTQEYADYWIEL

-275 CLVDTGMLFIIPIG
+275 CLVDTGLLFIIPIG

-295 SRITVPVYILF
+295 GKITISVYILF
-306 LLMSTIFLNSLKSLF
+306 LLMSTIFLNSLRTLF
-321 ELSQNLSFLLKG
+321 ELSESLSFLLKG

-340 FDEKEQASGNIKFPQ
+340 FNEKEQKSGNISFPEH
-355 NFSQGL
+355 FSESL
-361 KYENI
+361 KYENV
-366 TFAYNKAKVINDFT
+366 TFAYNKAKVINNFT
-380 LNIRAGTTT
+380 LTIRAGTTT

-405 AGRFWDTDEGKITID
+405 AGRFWDIDEGKITID
-420 GINIKDISY
+420 GTDIKDISY
-429 ESLMDNVSF
+429 ESLMDNISF

-453 ILMGKNYTR
+453 IIMGKNYTR
-462 DEVENAAKK
+462 EEVENAAKK

-482 DKYETKIGEG
+482 DRYETKIGEG

-559 ADNIVFMNKG
+559 ADNIVFMKKG
-569 KIMEQGTHDELLKN
+569 QITEQGTHEELLRN
-583 RADYWHLWSLYNEEK
+583 RANYWHLWSLYNENDLEK
-598 QEN
+598 EVTE

>member
-1 MRYNFSRKYFDYQ
+1 
-14 NIKKSLLVNGDFFM
+14 M

-34 LKLSGQHKIKLIIAA
+34 LKLSGQYKIKLIVSAM
-49 LFSIISTTLS
+49 FSIISTTLS
-59 AIPYILVYRII
+59 AIPYLLVYSII
-70 LELFNDKIDY
+70 LELFNREISYNKIK
-80 RNIQSL
+80 SL
-86 VFKAIF
+86 VFIAIL

-116 YKIRIDLIEHMSGLN
+116 YKIRIDLIEHMSKLN
-131 MGFFKKSMTGKLKK
+131 MGFFKKNMTGKLKK

-159 HQIPDLSSAFV
+159 HQIPDLSSAFA
-170 TPLIFFGIMLYFNW
+170 TPLIFLGIMFYFNW
-184 KLSLVLF
+184 QLSLVLF
-191 IPVILGIL
+191 IPIILGIL
-199 AQSGMFKNYTG
+199 AQSGMFKNYMG

-251 NTQEYADYWVEL
+251 NTQEYADYWIEL

-275 CLVDTGMLFIIPIG
+275 CLVDTGLLFIIPIG

-295 SRITVPVYILF
+295 GKITISVYILF
-306 LLMSTIFLNSLKSLF
+306 LLMSTIFLNSLRTLF
-321 ELSQNLSFLLKG
+321 ELSESLSFLLKG

-340 FDEKEQASGNIKFPQ
+340 FNEKEQESGNISFPEH
-355 NFSQGL
+355 FSESL
-361 KYENI
+361 KYENV
-366 TFAYNKAKVINDFT
+366 TFAYNKAKVINNFT
-380 LNIRAGTTT
+380 LTIRAGTTT

-405 AGRFWDTDEGKITID
+405 AGRFWDIDEGKITID
-420 GINIKDISY
+420 GTDIKDISY
-429 ESLMDNVSF
+429 ESLMDNISS

-453 ILMGKNYTR
+453 IIMGKNYTR
-462 DEVENAAKK
+462 EEVENAAKK

-482 DKYETKIGEG
+482 DRYETKIGEG

-559 ADNIVFMNKG
+559 ADNIVFMKKG
-569 KIMEQGTHDELLKN
+569 QITEQGTHEELLRN
-583 RADYWHLWSLYNEEK
+583 RADYWHLWSLYNENDLEK
-598 QEN
+598 EVTE

>member
-1 MRYNFSRKYFDYQ
+1 
-14 NIKKSLLVNGDFFM
+14 M

-34 LKLSGQHKIKLIIAA
+34 LKLSGQHKIKLIVSAM
-49 LFSIISTTLS
+49 FSIISTTLS
-59 AIPYILVYRII
+59 AIPYLLVYSII
-70 LELFNDKIDY
+70 LEIFNREISYNKIK
-80 RNIQSL
+80 SL
-86 VFKAIF
+86 VFIAIL
-92 FIILGVAARILSG
+92 FIILGVVARILSG

-116 YKIRIDLIEHMSGLN
+116 YKIRIDLIEHMSKLN
-131 MGFFKKSMTGKLKK
+131 MGFFKKNMTGKLKK

-159 HQIPDLSSAFV
+159 HQIPDLSSAFA
-170 TPLIFFGIMLYFNW
+170 TPLIFLGIMFYFNW
-184 KLSLVLF
+184 QLSLVLF
-191 IPVILGIL
+191 IPIILGIL
-199 AQSGMFKNYTG
+199 AQSGMFKNYMG

-251 NTQEYADYWVEL
+251 NTQEYADYWIEL

-275 CLVDTGMLFIIPIG
+275 CLLDTGLLFIIPIG

-295 SRITVPVYILF
+295 GKITISVYILF
-306 LLMSTIFLNSLKSLF
+306 LLMSTIFLNSLRTLF
-321 ELSQNLSFLLKG
+321 ELSESLSFLLKG

-340 FDEKEQASGNIKFPQ
+340 FNEKEQKSGDISFPQ
-355 NFSQGL
+355 HFSESL
-361 KYENI
+361 KYENV
-366 TFAYNKAKVINDFT
+366 TFAYNKAKVINNFT
-380 LNIRAGTTT
+380 LTIRAGTTT

-405 AGRFWDTDEGKITID
+405 AGRFWDIDEGKITID
-420 GINIKDISY
+420 GTDIKDISY
-429 ESLMDNVSF
+429 ESLMDNISF

-453 ILMGKNYTR
+453 IIMEKNYTR
-462 DEVENAAKK
+462 EEVENAAKK

-482 DKYETKIGEG
+482 DRYETKIGEG

-559 ADNIVFMNKG
+559 ADNIVFMKKG
-569 KIMEQGTHDELLKN
+569 QITEQGTHEELLRN
-583 RADYWHLWSLYNEEK
+583 RADYWHLWSLYNENDLEK
-598 QEN
+598 EVTE

>member
-1 MRYNFSRKYFDYQ
+1 
-14 NIKKSLLVNGDFFM
+14 M

-34 LKLSGQHKIKLIIAA
+34 LKLSGQHKIKLIISAM
-49 LFSIISTTLS
+49 FSIISTTLS
-59 AIPYILVYRII
+59 AIPYLLVYSII
-70 LELFNDKIDY
+70 LELFNREISYNK
-80 RNIQSL
+80 IQSL
-86 VFKAIF
+86 VFIAIL
-92 FIILGVAARILSG
+92 FIILGVVARILSG

-116 YKIRIDLIEHMSGLN
+116 YKIRIDLIEHMSKLN
-131 MGFFKKSMTGKLKK
+131 MGFFKKNMTGKLKK

-159 HQIPDLSSAFV
+159 HQIPDLSSAFA
-170 TPLIFFGIMLYFNW
+170 TPLIFLGIMFYFNW
-184 KLSLVLF
+184 QLSLVLF
-191 IPVILGIL
+191 IPIILGIL
-199 AQSGMFKNYTG
+199 AQSGMFKNYMG

-245 FKDYRD
+245 FKDYRN
-251 NTQEYADYWVEL
+251 NTQEYADYWIEL

-275 CLVDTGMLFIIPIG
+275 CLLDTGLLFIIPIG

-295 SRITVPVYILF
+295 GKITISVYILF
-306 LLMSTIFLNSLKSLF
+306 LLMSTIFLNSLKTLF
-321 ELSQNLSFLLKG
+321 ELSESLSFLLKG

-340 FDEKEQASGNIKFPQ
+340 FNEKEQKSGDISFPEH
-355 NFSQGL
+355 FSESL
-361 KYENI
+361 KYENV
-366 TFAYNKAKVINDFT
+366 TFAYNKAKVINNFT
-380 LNIRAGTTT
+380 LTIRAGTTT

-405 AGRFWDTDEGKITID
+405 AGRFWDIEEGKITID
-420 GINIKDISY
+420 GTDIKDISY
-429 ESLMDNVSF
+429 ESLMDNISF

-453 ILMGKNYTR
+453 IIMGKNYTR
-462 DEVENAAKK
+462 EEVENAAKK

-482 DKYETKIGEG
+482 DRYETKIGEG
-492 GIKLSGGEKQRIS
+492 GVKLSGGEKQRIS

-559 ADNIVFMNKG
+559 ADNIVFMKKG
-569 KIMEQGTHDELLKN
+569 QITEQGTHEELLRNKG
-583 RADYWHLWSLYNEEK
+583 DYWHLWSLYNENDLEK
-598 QEN
+598 EVTE

>member
-1 MRYNFSRKYFDYQ
+1 
-14 NIKKSLLVNGDFFM
+14 M

-34 LKLSGQHKIKLIIAA
+34 LKLSGQHKIKLIVSAM
-49 LFSIISTTLS
+49 FSIISTTLS
-59 AIPYILVYRII
+59 AIPYLLVYSII
-70 LELFNDKIDY
+70 LEIFNREISYNK
-80 RNIQSL
+80 IQSL
-86 VFKAIF
+86 VFIAIL
-92 FIILGVAARILSG
+92 FIILGVVARILSG

-116 YKIRIDLIEHMSGLN
+116 YKIRIDLIEHMSKLN
-131 MGFFKKSMTGKLKK
+131 MGFFKKNMTGKLKK

-159 HQIPDLSSAFV
+159 HQIPDLSSAFA
-170 TPLIFFGIMLYFNW
+170 TPLIFLGIMFYFNW
-184 KLSLVLF
+184 QLSLVLF
-191 IPVILGIL
+191 IPIILGIL
-199 AQSGMFKNYTG
+199 AQSGMFKNYMG

-251 NTQEYADYWVEL
+251 NTQEYADYWIEL

-275 CLVDTGMLFIIPIG
+275 CLVDTGLLFIIPIG

-295 SRITVPVYILF
+295 GKITISVYILF
-306 LLMSTIFLNSLKSLF
+306 LLMSTIFLNSLRTLF
-321 ELSQNLSFLLKG
+321 ELSENLSFLLKG

-340 FDEKEQASGNIKFPQ
+340 FNEKEQKSGDISFPEH
-355 NFSQGL
+355 FSESL
-361 KYENI
+361 KYENV
-366 TFAYNKAKVINDFT
+366 TFAYNKAKVINNFT
-380 LNIRAGTTT
+380 LTIRAGTTT

-405 AGRFWDTDEGKITID
+405 AGRFWDIDEGKITID
-420 GINIKDISY
+420 GTDIKDISY
-429 ESLMDNVSF
+429 ESLMDNISF

-453 ILMGKNYTR
+453 IIMGKNYTR
-462 DEVENAAKK
+462 EEVENAAKK

-482 DKYETKIGEG
+482 DRYETKIGEG
-492 GIKLSGGEKQRIS
+492 GVKLSGGEKQRIS

-559 ADNIVFMNKG
+559 ADNIVFMKKG
-569 KIMEQGTHDELLKN
+569 QITEQGTHEELLRN
-583 RADYWHLWSLYNEEK
+583 RADYWHLWSLYNENDLEK
-598 QEN
+598 EVTE

>member
-1 MRYNFSRKYFDYQ
+1 
-14 NIKKSLLVNGDFFM
+14 M

-34 LKLSGQHKIKLIIAA
+34 LKLSGQHRIKLIVSAM
-49 LFSIISTTLS
+49 FSIISTTLS
-59 AIPYILVYRII
+59 AIPYLLVYSII
-70 LELFNDKIDY
+70 LEIFNRETSYNKIK
-80 RNIQSL
+80 SL
-86 VFKAIF
+86 VFIAIL
-92 FIILGVAARILSG
+92 FIILGVVARILSG

-116 YKIRIDLIEHMSGLN
+116 YKIRIDLIEHMSKLN
-131 MGFFKKSMTGKLKK
+131 MGFFKKNMTGKLKK

-159 HQIPDLSSAFV
+159 HQIPDLSSAFA
-170 TPLIFFGIMLYFNW
+170 TPLIFLGIMFYFNW
-184 KLSLVLF
+184 QLSLVLF
-191 IPVILGIL
+191 IPIILGIL
-199 AQSGMFKNYTG
+199 AQSGMFKNYMG

-245 FKDYRD
+245 FKDYRN
-251 NTQEYADYWVEL
+251 NTQKYADYWIEL

-275 CLVDTGMLFIIPIG
+275 CLVDTGLLFIIPIG

-295 SRITVPVYILF
+295 GKITIPVYILF
-306 LLMSTIFLNSLKSLF
+306 LLMSTIFLNSLRTLF
-321 ELSQNLSFLLKG
+321 ELSESLSFLLKG

-340 FDEKEQASGNIKFPQ
+340 FNEKEQKSGDISFPEH
-355 NFSQGL
+355 FSESL
-361 KYENI
+361 KYENV
-366 TFAYNKAKVINDFT
+366 TFAYNKSKVINNFT
-380 LNIRAGTTT
+380 LTIRAGTTT

-405 AGRFWDTDEGKITID
+405 SGRFWDIEEGKITID
-420 GINIKDISY
+420 GTDIKDISY
-429 ESLMDNVSF
+429 ESLMDNISF

-453 ILMGKNYTR
+453 IIMGKNYTR
-462 DEVENAAKK
+462 EEVENAVKK

-482 DKYETKIGEG
+482 DRYETKIGEG
-492 GIKLSGGEKQRIS
+492 GVKLSGGEKQRIS

-559 ADNIVFMNKG
+559 ADNIVFMKKG
-569 KIMEQGTHDELLKN
+569 QITEQGTHEELLRN
-583 RADYWHLWSLYNEEK
+583 RADYWHLWSLYNENDFEK
-598 QEN
+598 EVTE

>member
-1 MRYNFSRKYFDYQ
+1 MRYNFSRKYFDNQ

-199 AQSGMFKNYTG
+199 AQSGMFKNYMG

-295 SRITVPVYILF
+295 SRITIPVYILF

-340 FDEKEQASGNIKFPQ
+340 FDEKEQTSGNIEFPQ

-380 LNIRAGTTT
+380 LNIKAGTTT

>member
-1 MRYNFSRKYFDYQ
+1 
-14 NIKKSLLVNGDFFM
+14 M

-34 LKLSGQHKIKLIIAA
+34 LKLSGQHKIKLIVSAM
-49 LFSIISTTLS
+49 FSIISTTLS
-59 AIPYILVYRII
+59 AIPYLLVYSII
-70 LELFNDKIDY
+70 LEIFNREISYNKIK
-80 RNIQSL
+80 SL
-86 VFKAIF
+86 VFIAIL

-116 YKIRIDLIEHMSGLN
+116 YKIRIDLIEHMSKLN
-131 MGFFKKSMTGKLKK
+131 MGFFKKNMTGKLKK

-159 HQIPDLSSAFV
+159 HQIPDLSSAFA
-170 TPLIFFGIMLYFNW
+170 TPLIFLGIMFYFNW
-184 KLSLVLF
+184 RLSLVLF
-191 IPVILGIL
+191 IPIILGIL
-199 AQSGMFKNYTG
+199 AQSGMFKNYMG

-251 NTQEYADYWVEL
+251 NTQEYADYWIEL

-275 CLVDTGMLFIIPIG
+275 CLVDTGLLFIIPIG

-295 SRITVPVYILF
+295 GKITISVYILF
-306 LLMSTIFLNSLKSLF
+306 LLMSTIFLNSLRTLF
-321 ELSQNLSFLLKG
+321 ELSESLSFLLKG

-340 FDEKEQASGNIKFPQ
+340 FNEKEQKSGNISFPEH
-355 NFSQGL
+355 FSESL
-361 KYENI
+361 KYENV
-366 TFAYNKAKVINDFT
+366 TFAYNKAKVINNFT
-380 LNIRAGTTT
+380 LTIRAGTTT

-405 AGRFWDTDEGKITID
+405 AGRFWDTEEGKITID
-420 GINIKDISY
+420 GTNIKDISY
-429 ESLMDNVSF
+429 ESLMDNISF

-453 ILMGKNYTR
+453 IIMGKNYTR
-462 DEVENAAKK
+462 EEVENAAKK

-482 DKYETKIGEG
+482 DRYETKIGEG

-505 IARAILK
+505 IARTILK

-559 ADNIVFMNKG
+559 ADNIVFMKKG
-569 KIMEQGTHDELLKN
+569 QITEQGTHEELLRN
-583 RADYWHLWSLYNEEK
+583 RADYWHLWSLYNENDLEK
-598 QEN
+598 EVTE

>member
-1 MRYNFSRKYFDYQ
+1 
-14 NIKKSLLVNGDFFM
+14 M

-34 LKLSGQHKIKLIIAA
+34 LKLSGQHKIKLIVSAM
-49 LFSIISTTLS
+49 FSIISTTLS
-59 AIPYILVYRII
+59 AIPYLLVYSII
-70 LELFNDKIDY
+70 LEIFNKEISYNKIK
-80 RNIQSL
+80 SL
-86 VFKAIF
+86 VFIAIL

-116 YKIRIDLIEHMSGLN
+116 YKIRIDLIEHMSKLN
-131 MGFFKKSMTGKLKK
+131 MGFFKKNMTGKLKK

-159 HQIPDLSSAFV
+159 HQIPDLSSAFA
-170 TPLIFFGIMLYFNW
+170 TPLIFLGIMFYFNW
-184 KLSLVLF
+184 RLSLVLF
-191 IPVILGIL
+191 IPIILGIL
-199 AQSGMFKNYTG
+199 AQSGMFKNYMG

-251 NTQEYADYWVEL
+251 NTQEYADYWIEL

-275 CLVDTGMLFIIPIG
+275 CLVDTGLLFIIPIG

-295 SRITVPVYILF
+295 GKITISVYILF
-306 LLMSTIFLNSLKSLF
+306 LLMSTIFLNSLRTLF
-321 ELSQNLSFLLKG
+321 ELSESLSFLLKG

-340 FDEKEQASGNIKFPQ
+340 FNEKEQKSGNISFPEH
-355 NFSQGL
+355 FSESL
-361 KYENI
+361 KYENV
-366 TFAYNKAKVINDFT
+366 TFAYNKAKVINNFT
-380 LNIRAGTTT
+380 LTIRAGTTT

-405 AGRFWDTDEGKITID
+405 AGRFWDIDEGKITID
-420 GINIKDISY
+420 GTDIKDISY
-429 ESLMDNVSF
+429 ESLIDNISF

-453 ILMGKNYTR
+453 IIMGKNYTR
-462 DEVENAAKK
+462 EEVENAAKK

-482 DKYETKIGEG
+482 DRYETKIGEG

-559 ADNIVFMNKG
+559 ADNIVFMKKG
-569 KIMEQGTHDELLKN
+569 QITEQGTHEELIRN
-583 RADYWHLWSLYNEEK
+583 RADYWHLWSLYNENDLEK
-598 QEN
+598 EVTE

>member
-80 RNIQSL
+80 RNILSL

-116 YKIRIDLIEHMSGLN
+116 YKIRIDLIEHMSRLN

-199 AQSGMFKNYTG
+199 AQSGMFKNYMG

-340 FDEKEQASGNIKFPQ
+340 FDEKEQTSGNIEFPQ

-380 LNIRAGTTT
+380 LNIKAGTTT

>member
-1 MRYNFSRKYFDYQ
+1 
-14 NIKKSLLVNGDFFM
+14 M

-34 LKLSGQHKIKLIIAA
+34 LKLSGQHKIKLIISAI
-49 LFSIISTTLS
+49 FSIISTTLS
-59 AIPYILVYRII
+59 AIPYLFVYSII
-70 LELFNDKIDY
+70 LELFNREISYNK
-80 RNIQSL
+80 IQSL
-86 VFKAIF
+86 VFIAIL
-92 FIILGVAARILSG
+92 FIILGVVARILSG
-105 IFSHISAFNIL
+105 VFSHISAFNIL
-116 YKIRIDLIEHMSGLN
+116 YKIRIDLIEHMSKLN
-131 MGFFKKSMTGKLKK
+131 MGFFKKNMTGKLKK

-159 HQIPDLSSAFV
+159 HQIPDLSSAFA
-170 TPLIFFGIMLYFNW
+170 TPLIFLGIMFYFNW
-184 KLSLVLF
+184 QLSLVLF
-191 IPVILGIL
+191 IPIILGIL
-199 AQSGMFKNYTG
+199 AQSGMFKNYMG

-251 NTQEYADYWVEL
+251 NTQEYADYWIEL

-275 CLVDTGMLFIIPIG
+275 CLVDTGLLFIIPIG

-295 SRITVPVYILF
+295 GKITISVYILF
-306 LLMSTIFLNSLKSLF
+306 LLMSTIFLNSLRTLF
-321 ELSQNLSFLLKG
+321 ELSESLSVLLKG

-340 FDEKEQASGNIKFPQ
+340 FNEKEQKSGDIFFPEH
-355 NFSQGL
+355 FSESL
-361 KYENI
+361 KYENV
-366 TFAYNKAKVINDFT
+366 TFAYNKAKVINNFT
-380 LNIRAGTTT
+380 LTIRAGTTT

-405 AGRFWDTDEGKITID
+405 AGRFWDIDEGKITID
-420 GINIKDISY
+420 GTDIKDISY

-453 ILMGKNYTR
+453 IIMGKNYTHE
-462 DEVENAAKK
+462 EVENAAKK

-482 DKYETKIGEG
+482 DRYETKIGEG

-559 ADNIVFMNKG
+559 ADNIVFMKKG
-569 KIMEQGTHDELLKN
+569 QITEQGTHEELLRN
-583 RADYWHLWSLYNEEK
+583 RGDYWHLWSLYNENDLEK
-598 QEN
+598 EVTE

>member
-1 MRYNFSRKYFDYQ
+1 
-14 NIKKSLLVNGDFFM
+14 M

-34 LKLSGQHKIKLIIAA
+34 LKLSGQHRIKLIVSAM
-49 LFSIISTTLS
+49 FSIISTTLS
-59 AIPYILVYRII
+59 VIPYLLVYSII
-70 LELFNDKIDY
+70 LELFNREISYNK
-80 RNIQSL
+80 IQSL
-86 VFKAIF
+86 VFIAIL
-92 FIILGVAARILSG
+92 FIILGVVARILSG

-116 YKIRIDLIEHMSGLN
+116 YKIRIDLIEHMSKLN
-131 MGFFKKSMTGKLKK
+131 MGFFKKNMTGKLKK

-159 HQIPDLSSAFV
+159 HQIPDLSSAFA
-170 TPLIFFGIMLYFNW
+170 TPLIFLGIMFYFNW
-184 KLSLVLF
+184 QLSLVLF
-191 IPVILGIL
+191 IPIILGIL
-199 AQSGMFKNYTG
+199 AQSGMFKNYMG

-251 NTQEYADYWVEL
+251 NTQEYADYWIEL

-275 CLVDTGMLFIIPIG
+275 CLVDTGLLFIIPIG

-295 SRITVPVYILF
+295 GKITISVYILF
-306 LLMSTIFLNSLKSLF
+306 LLMSTIFLNSLRTLF
-321 ELSQNLSFLLKG
+321 ELSESLSFLLKG

-340 FDEKEQASGNIKFPQ
+340 FNEKEQESGNISFPEY
-355 NFSQGL
+355 FSESL
-361 KYENI
+361 KYENV
-366 TFAYNKAKVINDFT
+366 TFAYNKAKVINNFT
-380 LNIRAGTTT
+380 LTIRAGTTT

-405 AGRFWDTDEGKITID
+405 AGRFWDIDEGKITID
-420 GINIKDISY
+420 GTDIKDISY
-429 ESLMDNVSF
+429 ESLMDNISF

-453 ILMGKNYTR
+453 IIMGKNYTR
-462 DEVENAAKK
+462 EEVEYAAKK

-482 DKYETKIGEG
+482 DRYETKIGEG

-559 ADNIVFMNKG
+559 ADNIVFMKKG
-569 KIMEQGTHDELLKN
+569 QITEQGTHEELLRN
-583 RADYWHLWSLYNEEK
+583 RADYWHLWSLYNENDLEK
-598 QEN
+598 EVTE

>member
-1 MRYNFSRKYFDYQ
+1 
-14 NIKKSLLVNGDFFM
+14 
-28 NNLKFL
+28 
-34 LKLSGQHKIKLIIAA
+34 
-49 LFSIISTTLS
+49 
-59 AIPYILVYRII
+59 
-70 LELFNDKIDY
+70 
-80 RNIQSL
+80 
-86 VFKAIF
+86 
-92 FIILGVAARILSG
+92 
-105 IFSHISAFNIL
+105 
-116 YKIRIDLIEHMSGLN
+116 
-131 MGFFKKSMTGKLKK
+131 
-145 IINEDVEK
+145 
-153 LENFIA
+153 
-159 HQIPDLSSAFV
+159 
-170 TPLIFFGIMLYFNW
+170 
-184 KLSLVLF
+184 
-191 IPVILGIL
+191 
-199 AQSGMFKNYTG
+199 
-210 KVDHFYKLVAKLNS
+210 
-224 TIMEYINAMNVMK
+224 MEYINAMNVMK

-295 SRITVPVYILF
+295 SRITIPVYILF

-340 FDEKEQASGNIKFPQ
+340 FDEKEQTSGNIKFPQ

>member
-1 MRYNFSRKYFDYQ
+1 
-14 NIKKSLLVNGDFFM
+14 M

-34 LKLSGQHKIKLIIAA
+34 LKLSGQHKIKLIISAI
-49 LFSIISTTLS
+49 FSIISTTLS
-59 AIPYILVYRII
+59 AIPYLFVYSII
-70 LELFNDKIDY
+70 LELFNREISYNK
-80 RNIQSL
+80 IQSL
-86 VFKAIF
+86 VFIAIL
-92 FIILGVAARILSG
+92 FIILGVVARILSG
-105 IFSHISAFNIL
+105 VFSHISAFNIL
-116 YKIRIDLIEHMSGLN
+116 YKIRIDLIEHMSKLN
-131 MGFFKKSMTGKLKK
+131 MGFFKKNMTGKLKK

-159 HQIPDLSSAFV
+159 HQIPDLSSAFA
-170 TPLIFFGIMLYFNW
+170 TPLIFLGIMFYFNW
-184 KLSLVLF
+184 QLSLVLF
-191 IPVILGIL
+191 IPIILGIL
-199 AQSGMFKNYTG
+199 AQSGMFKNYMG

-251 NTQEYADYWVEL
+251 NTQEYADYWIEL

-275 CLVDTGMLFIIPIG
+275 CLVDTGLLFIIPIG

-295 SRITVPVYILF
+295 GKITISVYILF
-306 LLMSTIFLNSLKSLF
+306 LLMSTIFLNSLRTLF
-321 ELSQNLSFLLKG
+321 ELSESLSVLLKG

-340 FDEKEQASGNIKFPQ
+340 FNEKEQKSGDIFFPEH
-355 NFSQGL
+355 FSESL
-361 KYENI
+361 KYENV
-366 TFAYNKAKVINDFT
+366 TFAYNKAKVINNFT
-380 LNIRAGTTT
+380 LTIRAGTTT

-405 AGRFWDTDEGKITID
+405 AGRFWDIDEGKITID
-420 GINIKDISY
+420 GTDIKDISY

-453 ILMGKNYTR
+453 IIMGKNYTHE
-462 DEVENAAKK
+462 EVENAAKK

-482 DKYETKIGEG
+482 DRYETKIGEG
-492 GIKLSGGEKQRIS
+492 GVKLSGGEKQRIS

-534 QSALK
+534 QAALK

-559 ADNIVFMNKG
+559 ADNIVFMKKG
-569 KIMEQGTHDELLKN
+569 QITEQGTHEELLRN
-583 RADYWHLWSLYNEEK
+583 RGDYWHLWSLYNENDLEK
-598 QEN
+598 EVTE

>member
-1 MRYNFSRKYFDYQ
+1 
-14 NIKKSLLVNGDFFM
+14 M

-34 LKLSGQHKIKLIIAA
+34 LKLSGQHKIKLIVSAM
-49 LFSIISTTLS
+49 FSIISTTLS
-59 AIPYILVYRII
+59 AIPYLLVYSII
-70 LELFNDKIDY
+70 LEIFNREISYNKIK
-80 RNIQSL
+80 SL
-86 VFKAIF
+86 VFIAIL
-92 FIILGVAARILSG
+92 FIILGVVARILSG

-116 YKIRIDLIEHMSGLN
+116 YKIRIDLIEHMSKLN
-131 MGFFKKSMTGKLKK
+131 MGFFKKNMTGKLKK

-159 HQIPDLSSAFV
+159 HQIPDLSSAFA
-170 TPLIFFGIMLYFNW
+170 TPLIFLGIMFYFNW
-184 KLSLVLF
+184 QLSLVLF
-191 IPVILGIL
+191 IPIILGIL
-199 AQSGMFKNYTG
+199 AQSGMFKNYMG
-210 KVDHFYKLVAKLNS
+210 KVDHFYKLVTKLNS

-251 NTQEYADYWVEL
+251 NTQEYADYWIEL

-275 CLVDTGMLFIIPIG
+275 CLLDTGLLFIIPIG

-295 SRITVPVYILF
+295 GKITISVYILF
-306 LLMSTIFLNSLKSLF
+306 LLMSTIFLNSLRTLF
-321 ELSQNLSFLLKG
+321 ELSESLSFLLKG

-340 FDEKEQASGNIKFPQ
+340 FNEKEQKSGNISFPEH
-355 NFSQGL
+355 FSESL
-361 KYENI
+361 KYENV
-366 TFAYNKAKVINDFT
+366 TFAYNKAKVINNFT
-380 LNIRAGTTT
+380 LTIRAGTTT

-405 AGRFWDTDEGKITID
+405 AGRFWDIDEGKITID
-420 GINIKDISY
+420 GTDIKDISY
-429 ESLMDNVSF
+429 ESLMDNISF

-453 ILMGKNYTR
+453 IIMGKNYTR
-462 DEVENAAKK
+462 EEVENAAKK

-482 DKYETKIGEG
+482 DRYETKIGEG
-492 GIKLSGGEKQRIS
+492 GVKLSGGEKQRIS
-505 IARAILK
+505 IARAIIK

-559 ADNIVFMNKG
+559 ADNIVFMKKG
-569 KIMEQGTHDELLKN
+569 QITEQGTHEELLRN
-583 RADYWHLWSLYNEEK
+583 RADYWHLWSLYNENDLEK
-598 QEN
+598 EVTE

>member
-1 MRYNFSRKYFDYQ
+1 
-14 NIKKSLLVNGDFFM
+14 M

-34 LKLSGQHKIKLIIAA
+34 LKLSGQHKIKLIISAM
-49 LFSIISTTLS
+49 FSIISTTLS
-59 AIPYILVYRII
+59 AIPYLLVYSII
-70 LELFNDKIDY
+70 LELFNREISYNK
-80 RNIQSL
+80 IQSL
-86 VFKAIF
+86 VFIAIL
-92 FIILGVAARILSG
+92 FIILGVVARILSG

-116 YKIRIDLIEHMSGLN
+116 YKIRIDLIEHMSKLN
-131 MGFFKKSMTGKLKK
+131 MGFFKKNMTGKLKK

-159 HQIPDLSSAFV
+159 HQIPDLSSAFA
-170 TPLIFFGIMLYFNW
+170 TPLIFLGIMFYFNW
-184 KLSLVLF
+184 QLSLVLF
-191 IPVILGIL
+191 IPIILGIL
-199 AQSGMFKNYTG
+199 AQSGMFKNYMG

-251 NTQEYADYWVEL
+251 NTQEYADYWIEL

-275 CLVDTGMLFIIPIG
+275 CLLDTGLLFIIPIG

-295 SRITVPVYILF
+295 GKITISVYILF
-306 LLMSTIFLNSLKSLF
+306 LLMSTIFLNSLRTLF
-321 ELSQNLSFLLKG
+321 ELSESLSFLLKG

-340 FDEKEQASGNIKFPQ
+340 FNEKEQKSGNISFPEH
-355 NFSQGL
+355 FSESL
-361 KYENI
+361 KYENV
-366 TFAYNKAKVINDFT
+366 TFAYNKAKVINNFT
-380 LNIRAGTTT
+380 LTIRAGTTT

-405 AGRFWDTDEGKITID
+405 AGRFWDIDEGKITID
-420 GINIKDISY
+420 GTDIKDISY

-453 ILMGKNYTR
+453 IIMGKNYTR
-462 DEVENAAKK
+462 EEVENATKK

-482 DKYETKIGEG
+482 DRYETKIGEG

-559 ADNIVFMNKG
+559 ADNIVFMKKG
-569 KIMEQGTHDELLKN
+569 QITEQGTHEELLRN
-583 RADYWHLWSLYNEEK
+583 RADYWHLWSLYNENDLEK
-598 QEN
+598 EVTE

>member
-1 MRYNFSRKYFDYQ
+1 
-14 NIKKSLLVNGDFFM
+14 M

-34 LKLSGQHKIKLIIAA
+34 LKLSGQHKIKLIVSAM
-49 LFSIISTTLS
+49 FSIISTTLS
-59 AIPYILVYRII
+59 AIPYLLVYSII
-70 LELFNDKIDY
+70 LEIFNREINYNKIK
-80 RNIQSL
+80 SL
-86 VFKAIF
+86 VFIAIL
-92 FIILGVAARILSG
+92 FIILGVVARILSG

-116 YKIRIDLIEHMSGLN
+116 YKIRIDLIEHMSKLN
-131 MGFFKKSMTGKLKK
+131 MGFFKKNMTGKLKK

-159 HQIPDLSSAFV
+159 HQIPDLSSAFA
-170 TPLIFFGIMLYFNW
+170 TPLIFLGIMFYFNW
-184 KLSLVLF
+184 QLSLVLF
-191 IPVILGIL
+191 IPIILGIL
-199 AQSGMFKNYTG
+199 AQSGMFKNYMG

-251 NTQEYADYWVEL
+251 NTQEYADYWIEL

-275 CLVDTGMLFIIPIG
+275 CLVDTGLLFIIPIG

-295 SRITVPVYILF
+295 GKITISVYILF
-306 LLMSTIFLNSLKSLF
+306 LLMSTIFLNSLRTLF
-321 ELSQNLSFLLKG
+321 ELSESLSFLLKG

-340 FDEKEQASGNIKFPQ
+340 FNEKEQKSGDISFPEH
-355 NFSQGL
+355 FSESL
-361 KYENI
+361 KYENV
-366 TFAYNKAKVINDFT
+366 TFAYNKAKVINNFT
-380 LNIRAGTTT
+380 LTIRAGTTT

-405 AGRFWDTDEGKITID
+405 AGRFWDIEEGKITID
-420 GINIKDISY
+420 GTDIKDISY
-429 ESLMDNVSF
+429 ESLMDNISF

-453 ILMGKNYTR
+453 IIMGKNYTR
-462 DEVENAAKK
+462 EEVENAAKK

-482 DKYETKIGEG
+482 DRYETKIGEG

-559 ADNIVFMNKG
+559 ADNIVFMKKG
-569 KIMEQGTHDELLKN
+569 QITEQGTHEELLRN
-583 RADYWHLWSLYNEEK
+583 RGDYWHLWSLYNENDLEK
-598 QEN
+598 EVTE

>member
-1 MRYNFSRKYFDYQ
+1 
-14 NIKKSLLVNGDFFM
+14 M

-34 LKLSGQHKIKLIIAA
+34 LKLSGQHKIKLIISAM
-49 LFSIISTTLS
+49 FSIISTTLS
-59 AIPYILVYRII
+59 AIPYLLVYSII
-70 LELFNDKIDY
+70 LELFNREISYNK
-80 RNIQSL
+80 IQSL
-86 VFKAIF
+86 VFIAIL
-92 FIILGVAARILSG
+92 FIILGVVARILSG

-116 YKIRIDLIEHMSGLN
+116 YKIRIDLIEHMSKLN
-131 MGFFKKSMTGKLKK
+131 MGFFKKNMTGKLKK

-159 HQIPDLSSAFV
+159 HQIPDLSSAFA
-170 TPLIFFGIMLYFNW
+170 TPLIFLGIMFYFNW
-184 KLSLVLF
+184 QLSLVLF
-191 IPVILGIL
+191 IPIILGIL
-199 AQSGMFKNYTG
+199 AQSGMFKNYMG

-251 NTQEYADYWVEL
+251 NTQEYADYWIEL

-275 CLVDTGMLFIIPIG
+275 CLVDTGLLFIIPIG

-295 SRITVPVYILF
+295 GKITISVYILF
-306 LLMSTIFLNSLKSLF
+306 LLMSTIFLNSLRTLF
-321 ELSQNLSFLLKG
+321 ELSESLSFLLKG

-340 FDEKEQASGNIKFPQ
+340 FNEKEQKSGNISFPEH
-355 NFSQGL
+355 FSESL
-361 KYENI
+361 KYENV
-366 TFAYNKAKVINDFT
+366 TFAYNKAKVINNFT
-380 LNIRAGTTT
+380 LTIRAGTTT

-405 AGRFWDTDEGKITID
+405 AGRFWDIDEGKITID
-420 GINIKDISY
+420 GTDIKDISY

-453 ILMGKNYTR
+453 IIMGKNYTR
-462 DEVENAAKK
+462 EEVESAAKK

-482 DKYETKIGEG
+482 DRYETKIGEG
-492 GIKLSGGEKQRIS
+492 GVKLSGGEKQRIS

-559 ADNIVFMNKG
+559 ADNIVFMKKG
-569 KIMEQGTHDELLKN
+569 QITEQGTHEELLRNKG
-583 RADYWHLWSLYNEEK
+583 DYWHLWSLYNENDLEK
-598 QEN
+598 EVTE

>member
-1 MRYNFSRKYFDYQ
+1 
-14 NIKKSLLVNGDFFM
+14 M

-34 LKLSGQHKIKLIIAA
+34 LKLSGQHKIKLIVSAM
-49 LFSIISTTLS
+49 FSIISTTLS
-59 AIPYILVYRII
+59 VIPYLLVYSII
-70 LELFNDKIDY
+70 LELFNREISYNK
-80 RNIQSL
+80 IQSL
-86 VFKAIF
+86 VFIAIL
-92 FIILGVAARILSG
+92 FIILGVVARILSG

-116 YKIRIDLIEHMSGLN
+116 YKIRIDLIEHMSKLN
-131 MGFFKKSMTGKLKK
+131 MGFFKKNMTGKLKK

-159 HQIPDLSSAFV
+159 HQIPDLSSAFA
-170 TPLIFFGIMLYFNW
+170 TPLIFLGIMFYFNW
-184 KLSLVLF
+184 QLSLVLF
-191 IPVILGIL
+191 IPIILGIL
-199 AQSGMFKNYTG
+199 AQSGMFKNYMG

-251 NTQEYADYWVEL
+251 NTQEYADYWIEL

-275 CLVDTGMLFIIPIG
+275 CLVDTGLLFIIPIG

-295 SRITVPVYILF
+295 GKITISVYILF
-306 LLMSTIFLNSLKSLF
+306 LLMSTIFLNSLRTLF
-321 ELSQNLSFLLKG
+321 ELSESLSFLLKG

-340 FDEKEQASGNIKFPQ
+340 FNEKEQKSGNISFPEH
-355 NFSQGL
+355 FSESL
-361 KYENI
+361 KYENV
-366 TFAYNKAKVINDFT
+366 TFAYNKAKVINNFT
-380 LNIRAGTTT
+380 LTIRAGTTT

-405 AGRFWDTDEGKITID
+405 AGRFWDIDEGKITID
-420 GINIKDISY
+420 GTDIKDISY

-453 ILMGKNYTR
+453 IIMGKNYTR
-462 DEVENAAKK
+462 EEVENAAKK

-482 DKYETKIGEG
+482 DRYETKIGEG

-512 NTPIVILD
+512 NTPIVILN

-559 ADNIVFMNKG
+559 ADNIVFMKKG
-569 KIMEQGTHDELLKN
+569 QITEQGTHEELLRN
-583 RADYWHLWSLYNEEK
+583 RADYWHLWSLYNENDLEK
-598 QEN
+598 EVTE